1 MKLPVTT
8 CALLLAGILAAGC
21 SGIGSSFRIN
31 CSNELEAAWR
41 ELDIVKA
48 RGLAG
53 TVSYTKALGL
63 ISAARAMQTVENFDG
78 CYKNANKARF
88 YIAESLEGR

>member
-1 MKLPVTT
+1 MKAPAP
-8 CALLLAGILAAGC
+8 ALLLAAILVTGC

-31 CSNELEAAWR
+31 CSNELETAWR
-41 ELDIVKA
+41 ELDIAKA

-53 TVSYTKALGL
+53 TVSYAKAFGL
-63 ISAARAMQTVENFDG
+63 ISAARTMQAVENFDG